1 MTEQQLRDVL
11 AEQAG
16 RVMKL
21 FKEWELKASNTKVVL
36 AVGAT
41 ERSLRR
47 PLGLRCASVA

>member
-21 FKEWELKASNTKVVL
+21 FKEWELTNTKVVL